1 MEGGIGRR
9 HAETKAN
16 EREDAMKQELSPTLE
31 DYLETIYRIERE
43 KRVARPRDICR
54 AQNVAASTVTAA
66 LQSLAEKGLINYEP
80 YELITL
86 TDQGRKRGKDLAT
99 RHRIIKDF
107 LENVLDLGAE
117 GADATACRLEH
128 LIDREAL
135 ERFICFLA
143 YMRSHSQEG
152 AKWLESFRRFTKE
165 GTGDLT
171 CKECVD
177 QYMKSI
183 QKQS

>member
-1 MEGGIGRR
+1 MEY
-9 HAETKAN
+9 
-16 EREDAMKQELSPTLE
+16 EREDAMNQELSPTLE

-80 YELITL
+80 YEVITL
-86 TDQGRKRGKDLAT
+86 TNQGQKRGKDLAT
-99 RHRIIKDF
+99 RHRIIQDF
-107 LENVLDLGAE
+107 LENVLDLETGR
-117 GADATACRLEH
+117 ADATACRMEH

-143 YMRSHSQEG
+143 YMRSHSRDG
-152 AKWLESFRRFTKE
+152 ANWLKSFRRFIRE
-165 GTGDLT
+165 GTGELT

-177 QYMKSI
+177 EYMKSI
-183 QKQS
+183 QEDS